1 MHFADQRRLET
12 VASRAREPQRSA
24 RFGLARGPA
33 ALALVL
39 TGCLQTHLVELSRV
53 DLTLPPQDPRAG
65 WQADVDTLL
74 KLYET
79 APVLAPEDERLEPLF
94 GALTTLS
101 YFGADAAAR
110 VLDQQI
116 PPHARALGQS
126 LRASCVAGS
135 RDPADVVLATS
146 GLPAFSPVWI
156 PLAVRGGSARESAR
170 CDDHGRP
177 SDDESF
183 CAFGRV
189 ALQPAP
195 GAHPLV
201 VVVHGLFDSGAQDYV
216 QRTAAVLYRLGYAV
230 LLPDMRDHGDTLR
243 AAPEIATTLGTLEGA
258 DLLALVDAT
267 RAACGDRIGRVGI
280 LGVSGGGLDA
290 VRAFTLDRRGS
301 LDAGVIAL
309 SPLLDVNGII
319 NDLAQTGA
327 CPITGAVELS
337 WLDDVMLAGASGVA
351 AFGGAALAQ
360 GLAGQPIDGNTAL
373 AGGIGAG
380 VGLLTALAVDA
391 WFDGGTQPCVAQ
403 HAMAQIVENALQVR
417 WHALRAPELGSTMS
431 ASGRRIAPEAI
442 DIEGYV
448 RERAQFLAARS
459 GVQLRR
465 FDARSLSRELRSAL
479 APGTRT
485 GARLLVIGAEDDPLT
500 RQAPLNEFVR
510 LSGGIPQVYARAVR
524 HGGHGAMWVV
534 QPAVMRRMVADFFA
548 PQAGGALP

>member
-1 MHFADQRRLET
+1 M
-12 VASRAREPQRSA
+12 PQRA
-24 RFGLARGPA
+24 QAFGRVLKRGRSRLA

-39 TGCLQTHLVELSRV
+39 TGCLQTHLVELARV
-53 DLTLPPQDPRAG
+53 DISVPAPDPRAS
-65 WQADVDTLL
+65 WQTDVDTLL
-74 KLYET
+74 KLYER

-94 GALTTLS
+94 GGLTTLS

-110 VLDQQI
+110 VADQQI

-126 LRASCVAGS
+126 LQASCSGGS
-135 RDPADVVLATS
+135 RDPAGVVLATS
-146 GLPAFSPVWI
+146 GLPAFSPVWM
-156 PLAVRGGSARESAR
+156 PLAVRGGSARDSAR
-170 CDDHGRP
+170 CDEQGQP

-183 CAFGRV
+183 CVFGRL
-189 ALQPAP
+189 ALQPVQ
-195 GAHPLV
+195 GARPLV

-230 LLPDMRDHGDTLR
+230 LLPDMRDHGATLR

-258 DLLALVDAT
+258 DLLALVDAART
-267 RAACGDRIGRVGI
+267 ACGERIGSVGI

-290 VRAFTLDRRGS
+290 IRAFTLDRRGS
-301 LDAGVIAL
+301 LDAGVLAL
-309 SPLLDVNGII
+309 SPLLDVDAII
-319 NDLAQTGA
+319 NDLAQTGE
-327 CPITGAVELS
+327 CPITRAVELS
-337 WLDDVMLAGASGVA
+337 WLDDATIAGASGLA

-360 GLAGQPIDGNTAL
+360 GLAGQRIDAHTAI

-403 HAMAQIVENALQVR
+403 HAMAQMVENALQVR
-417 WHALRAPELGSTMS
+417 WRTLRAPGLGLTM
-431 ASGRRIAPEAI
+431 APAGRRIAPEAI

-465 FDARSLSRELRSAL
+465 FDAKSLSRELRSAL

-500 RQAPLNEFVR
+500 RKAALEEFVR
-510 LSGGIPQVYARAVR
+510 LSAGIPQVYARSVR

-534 QPAVMRRMVADFFA
+534 QPAVMRRMVEHFFD
-548 PQAGGALP
+548 PRAGLAVR